1 MSRVVVVSGLS
12 GSGKT
17 LALRSL
23 EDLGYFC
30 VDNLPV
36 PLIEPFVDLLDR
48 GSDEEPRG
56 AFVVDARERQYLAEL
71 PHILDRLRR
80 RDDVRLTV
88 LFLEAA
94 EDTLVRRFSES
105 RRPHP
110 LSQGTGLP
118 LVDAVRREADL
129 LCDLRAI
136 ADRVVATDDL
146 SPHELRRLVQEILRG
161 GGGGPGAQLRC
172 RVVSFG
178 FKYGLPRDADLVFDA
193 RFLPNPYF
201 DPALRTCDGRD
212 PRVVAFLERSG
223 DWREYLE
230 RLVELL
236 GFLLPRF
243 VDEGKSYLNV
253 AVGCTGGRH
262 RSVAIA
268 EHLGAVLRGEGFP
281 VVVQH
286 RDLEREGERIGP

>member
-23 EDLGYFC
+23 EDLGYFS

-56 AFVVDARERQYLAEL
+56 AFVVDAREREYLVDL

-80 RDDVRLTV
+80 RRDVRLAV

-94 EDTLVRRFSES
+94 EETLVRRFSES

-110 LSQGTGLP
+110 LSHGTGLP
-118 LVDAVRREADL
+118 LVEAVRQETDL

-136 ADRVVATDDL
+136 ADRVVATDGL
-146 SPHELRRLVQEILRG
+146 SPHELRRLVREIIRG
-161 GGGGPGAQLRC
+161 GESPGTRLRC

-201 DPALRTCDGRD
+201 DPALRARDGRD
-212 PRVVAFLERSG
+212 PRVVAFLEQSG
-223 DWREYLE
+223 DWHAYLR
-230 RLVELL
+230 RLGELL

-253 AVGCTGGRH
+253 AIGCTGGRH

-268 EHLGAVLRGEGFP
+268 EHLGRVLENEGFP

-286 RDLEREGERIGP
+286 RDLEREGERIGS